1 MNGRATICSWLAM
14 VVLSTGAP
22 LQADEVEL
30 LAGRIESV
38 PPGSQPTFTVKSLEG
53 EWKIQCSEKTVFVR
67 EGKNVLRDSLKPKQ
81 HVLVSGLA
89 SDQAVKA
96 DRVELTDAVEGKIE
110 AIMEVF
116 PLRLSVKG
124 KTGETLVQLQE
135 DTRILRRGKV
145 VVPGQLK
152 NGDTVCVFGSLSKGL
167 FAAKVIHVEMR
178 R

>member
-1 MNGRATICSWLAM
+1 
-14 VVLSTGAP
+14 
-22 LQADEVEL
+22 
-30 LAGRIESV
+30 
-38 PPGSQPTFTVKSLEG
+38 
-53 EWKIQCSEKTVFVR
+53 
-67 EGKNVLRDSLKPKQ
+67 
-81 HVLVSGLA
+81 
-89 SDQAVKA
+89 
-96 DRVELTDAVEGKIE
+96 
-110 AIMEVF
+110 MEVF